1 MEYKFKIVKSNKDSR
16 RIVIS
21 SSNRSYMEEP
31 NSFVYLVK
39 RIQSDIGGS
48 IENVGDMQFKIT
60 DDKYGLVYQWD
71 GLNGI
76 SVVYPE
82 SVSEE
87 DTLKFLNN
95 YTCDF

>member
-1 MEYKFKIVKSNKDSR
+1 MEYKFKIIKSDRDSR
-16 RIVIS
+16 KIVIS

-39 RIQSDIGGS
+39 MIQNDVGGS
-48 IENVGDMQFKIT
+48 IENVGEMQFKIN
-60 DDKYGLVYQWD
+60 DDKYGLIYQWD

-82 SVSEE
+82 GVSEE
-87 DTLKFLNN
+87 EALEFLNN
-95 YTCDF
+95 YTCEF